1 MKKYFIFFVFSFK
14 LIFGQITFS
23 TSEMDSLILPFV
35 SDTTFS
41 GCVLIGDTQHVLFK
55 KAYGYAN
62 FELEVPNSTNY
73 IFNVASIT
81 KQFTGAGILLLSLQ
95 KKLSIDDTLYKYLP
109 NFPNSK
115 LITIKNLLSHRSG
128 IQTYNDFPDYDT
140 FKLKHATLQEVVNW
154 IKKSAVFSEPDNKFT
169 YSNSNYGILAYIIE
183 IVSKKSY
190 PEFMRENFFIPAKMF
205 NTGNFSR
212 TEIVPGRV
220 NNYENSPAGL
230 TVAPWFDYSFKYGS
244 GTLQTSVEDM
254 YNWFMA
260 LNNGIIYDS
269 TFKQKYLTGYGINR
283 GYGYGLGKNNIGFT
297 QIAEHEG
304 GIAGV
309 AAYVVY
315 TLDPSYFIIIISN
328 VTAPKT
334 RESEKTILK
343 YIYNKLR
350 L

>member
-1 MKKYFIFFVFSFK
+1 MRKYFIFFVFCFN
-14 LIFGQITFS
+14 LIGGQVNFS
-23 TSEMDSLILPFV
+23 VSEMDSLILPMV

-41 GCVLIGDTQHVLFK
+41 GCVLIGDTQQVLFK

-62 FELEVPNSTNY
+62 FELEVPNNTNY

-109 NFPNSK
+109 DFPNAK

-128 IQTYNDFPDYDT
+128 IQTYNDFPDYET
-140 FKLKHATLQEVVNW
+140 FKLKHANLQEVVSW
-154 IKKSAVFSEPDNKFT
+154 IKKSAVFSQPDNKFT

-183 IVSKKSY
+183 IVSYKSY
-190 PEFMRENFFIPAKMF
+190 PEFIRENFFIPAKMF

-212 TEIVPGRV
+212 TEIVHGRV
-220 NNYENSPAGL
+220 NNYEKSTNGL

-254 YNWFMA
+254 YKWFTA
-260 LNNGIIYDS
+260 LNQGIIYDS
-269 TFKQKYLTGYGINR
+269 TFKQKYLTGDGINK
-283 GYGYGLGKNNIGFT
+283 GYGYGLGKNRVGFT

-309 AAYVVY
+309 SAFVVY
-315 TLDPSYFIIIISN
+315 TLEPSYFIMITSN
-328 VTAPKT
+328 VTAQKT
-334 RESEKTILK
+334 RDSEKTILK
-343 YIYNKLR
+343 YIYNKLN